1 MDNITPSKKFHISK
15 LALIAIAGVI
25 AALLAIFIFK
35 VKPGLVLNYGLLG
48 AMILSHF
55 FMHAGHGDH
64 NGHQEKGV
72 SENAGHKLSPV
83 PVEIDDP
90 QNARHG
96 EHG

>member
-55 FMHAGHGDH
+55 FMHAGHGDQSH
-64 NGHQEKGV
+64 HQEKGV
-72 SENAGHKLSPV
+72 VEKTAHKLTPV

-90 QNARHG
+90 QNSRHG
-96 EHG
+96 